1 MPTGKSKKKEDKSA
15 KKTKEDTSKQ
25 TQSKE
30 KPQGEEQEKLQGEE
44 QQKPQGEEQQK
55 PQGEEQQKPQG
66 KEEEQHSKEEQKPET
81 STGDTQE
88 EAKDEAPKN
97 QAVDGL
103 YQLVGRP
110 QFFGRNKDPK
120 YHFVKHDEAMGARYR
135 ISLNEGPDNL
145 HLSEDEM
152 SYISAPVLE
161 YDYHVVLHAN
171 GKYFVHRPVIS
182 D

>member
-30 KPQGEEQEKLQGEE
+30 KPQGEEQE
-44 QQKPQGEEQQK
+44 K